1 MPKALKP
8 KAPIPKPKLS
18 CKEWLKMIFETSLGP
33 QQEFTDSRVPL
44 KGSLKGFIVGFYG
57 IGVLITTST
66 YTQPGFTRFW
76 TA

>member
-44 KGSLKGFIVGFYG
+44 KV
-57 IGVLITTST
+57 
-66 YTQPGFTRFW
+66 
-76 TA
+76 